1 MQGRSELAPL
11 ALGTHSLQ
19 DSLML
24 LNHASAAI
32 KDKYLADLVA
42 ANIYPSF
49 AMTEPGIVS
58 SDPTGIQTSAAL
70 EADGK
75 TWCIR
80 GRKWWTT
87 NAKNSAFTRRV
98 RLAR

>member
-1 MQGRSELAPL
+1 VQGRSELAPL

-58 SDPTGIQTSAAL
+58 SDPTGIQTSATRPQVVDDQRQEL
-70 EADGK
+70 GLHEARSSRAM
-75 TWCIR
+75 T
-80 GRKWWTT
+80 
-87 NAKNSAFTRRV
+87 
-98 RLAR
+98 